1 MAPITNHRFFS
12 SLRVAIISIGVLLLT
27 IWCLRNSIALRNV
40 LLAFGALIGILI
52 ITNKTLRDP
61 NNYLQNRVGAS
72 EVRVLSLAPV
82 IFAVMFFGWVII
94 HFVFFSSE
102 VSLQLQELKGTWLR
116 TVLALI
122 TGSAIGLVTGNSVRT
137 PNFLW
142 MGIYCSFIYLL
153 FDYLFA
159 LRGSQSLFM
168 AEYYFSSPFGN
179 KINSVLMGG
188 LFIGAA
194 CGSSAY
200 AIEYLEKQ
208 PRALHIFW
216 LSGSALVLFAYT
228 KIIDTRNGI
237 GLALILIS
245 AWLTYIAFKKI
256 KKMNFFQAI
265 CAILVPILVLG
276 FFIQEH
282 LAHNKGWNHF
292 LEDVEV
298 GLQID
303 QIPNWQD
310 IKGLGYPNTLA
321 GEPVYPN
328 NYERTAWAAAG
339 VKSLLQNPLGFGLL
353 EHSLGYL
360 IKHQYPKATVMS
372 SHSGWIDFGLAFGI
386 PGLTL
391 ILGSLAS
398 IIFLALKS
406 NSVNSLP
413 IIWIAASLLLTFTV
427 AETSSKHSIEILFF
441 FIGLLTLL
449 QSHKHSK

>member
-1 MAPITNHRFFS
+1 MAPTTHHRLFS
-12 SLRVAIISIGVLLLT
+12 SLRIAIISIGVLLLT
-27 IWCLRNSIALRNV
+27 IWCLRNSIALRNM
-40 LLAFGALIGILI
+40 LLAFGAIIGIAI
-52 ITNKTLRDP
+52 ITNKTPHDT
-61 NNYLQNRVGAS
+61 NNTFQVRGNAFKNRA
-72 EVRVLSLAPV
+72 LSLAPIILAV
-82 IFAVMFFGWVII
+82 IFFGWVII
-94 HFVFFSSE
+94 HFFFYSSE

-116 TVLALI
+116 AALALI
-122 TGSAIGLVTGNSVRT
+122 TGSAIGLVIRYSIRA

-168 AEYYFSSPFGN
+168 PEYYFSSPFGN

-208 PRALHIFW
+208 PRGLHIFW
-216 LSGSALVLFAYT
+216 LSGSALVLFSYT
-228 KIIDTRNGI
+228 QIIDTRNGI

-245 AWLTYIAFKKI
+245 AWLVYITFKKI
-256 KKMNFFQAI
+256 KRMNFAQAF
-265 CAILVPILVLG
+265 CVILVPTLVLG
-276 FFIQEH
+276 LFVQEH
-282 LAHNKGWNHF
+282 LALNKGWNHF
-292 LEDVEV
+292 LGDVEV

-310 IKGLGYPNTLA
+310 IKRLGYPNTLA

-328 NYERTAWAAAG
+328 NYERTAWATAG
-339 VKSLLQNPLGFGLL
+339 IKSLQHNPLGFGLL

-360 IKHQYPKATVMS
+360 IKQHYPEATVMS

-391 ILGSLAS
+391 IFGSLAS

-406 NSVNSLP
+406 NSANALP
-413 IIWIAASLLLTFTV
+413 VIWVTSSLLLTFTV

-449 QSHKHSK
+449 IGHKHSK

>member
-1 MAPITNHRFFS
+1 
-12 SLRVAIISIGVLLLT
+12 
-27 IWCLRNSIALRNV
+27 V

-61 NNYLQNRVGAS
+61 NNYLQNKVGAS

>member
-1 MAPITNHRFFS
+1 MGPITNHRFFL
-12 SLRVAIISIGVLLLT
+12 SLRIAIISIGVLLLT
-27 IWCLRNSIALRNV
+27 IWCLRNSIALRNI
-40 LLAFGALIGILI
+40 LLAIGALISLLI
-52 ITNKTLRDP
+52 ITNKTLRDT
-61 NNYLQNRVGAS
+61 NNYLQNKDGTF
-72 EVRVLSLAPV
+72 EVRALSLAP
-82 IFAVMFFGWVII
+82 IILAVVFFGWVII
-94 HFVFFSSE
+94 HFFLFSSE
-102 VSLQLQELKGTWLR
+102 ISLQLQELKGTWLR
-116 TVLALI
+116 AALALL
-122 TGSAIGLVTGNSVRT
+122 TGSVIGLVIRNSVRT

-142 MGIYCSFIYLL
+142 AGICCSFVYLF
-153 FDYLFA
+153 FDYLYA
-159 LRGSQSLFM
+159 LRGSQSLFI

-200 AIEYLEKQ
+200 AIEYLKKQ

-245 AWLTYIAFKKI
+245 AWLAYIAFKKI
-256 KKMNFFQAI
+256 KGMNFFQAI
-265 CAILVPILVLG
+265 FAILVPILVLG
-276 FFIQEH
+276 FFTQEH

-292 LEDVEV
+292 LADVEV

-303 QIPNWQD
+303 KIPNWQD
-310 IKGLGYPNTLA
+310 IKMMGYPNTLT

-328 NYERTAWAAAG
+328 NYERAAWATAG
-339 VKSLLQNPLGFGLL
+339 MKSLQQNPLGFGLL

-360 IKHQYPKATVMS
+360 VKKQYPRATVMS
-372 SHSGWIDFGLAFGI
+372 SHSGWIDFGLAFGF
-386 PGLTL
+386 PGLIL
-391 ILGSLAS
+391 ILGSLVG
-398 IIFLALKS
+398 IIILALRS
-406 NSVNSLP
+406 NSANALP
-413 IIWIAASLLLTFTV
+413 VIWMTLSLLLTFTV

-449 QSHKHSK
+449 LGSKRAK

>member
-1 MAPITNHRFFS
+1 
-12 SLRVAIISIGVLLLT
+12 
-27 IWCLRNSIALRNV
+27 
-40 LLAFGALIGILI
+40 
-52 ITNKTLRDP
+52 
-61 NNYLQNRVGAS
+61 
-72 EVRVLSLAPV
+72 
-82 IFAVMFFGWVII
+82 
-94 HFVFFSSE
+94 
-102 VSLQLQELKGTWLR
+102 
-116 TVLALI
+116 
-122 TGSAIGLVTGNSVRT
+122 
-137 PNFLW
+137 

-159 LRGSQSLFM
+159 LRGSPNLFM
-168 AEYYFSSPFGN
+168 PEYYFSSPFGN

-208 PRALHIFW
+208 PRTLHIFW
-216 LSGSALVLFAYT
+216 LSGSALVLFSYT
-228 KIIDTRNGI
+228 QIIDTRNGI

-245 AWLTYIAFKKI
+245 TWLAYVGFKKI
-256 KKMNFFQAI
+256 KGLNFFKPF
-265 CAILVPILVLG
+265 CVILVPILVLG

-282 LAHNKGWNHF
+282 LALNKGWNHF
-292 LEDVEV
+292 LADVEV

-303 QIPNWQD
+303 QISNWQD
-310 IKGLGYPNTLA
+310 IKRLGYPNTLA

-339 VKSLLQNPLGFGLL
+339 LKSLQQNPLGFGLL

-360 IKHQYPKATVMS
+360 IKLQYPKATVMS

-386 PGLTL
+386 PGLAL

-406 NSVNSLP
+406 NSVNALP
-413 IIWIAASLLLTFTV
+413 VIWMTASLILTFTV

-449 QSHKHSK
+449 LDHKHSKSIYPI